1 LAQLTEVFESRLD
14 AVPDVVDVRRARQ
27 VWSRAVA
34 ARSRT
39 GPAVWIHADP
49 HPANALISDGTISG
63 IIDFGD
69 LCAGDRATDLTAAW
83 KPLPEGAA
91 ADFLSVYGLSMEAT
105 VSQRQGWAVLSAL
118 DLISIGR
125 AWERGLRGGQP
136 RWGRAGRHV
145 LERVFAFM

>member
-14 AVPDVVDVRRARQ
+14 AVADVVDVRRVRQ

-39 GPAVWIHADP
+39 GPAVWIHADL

-63 IIDFGD
+63 IVDFGD

-83 KPLPEGAA
+83 KLLPEGAA
-91 ADFLSVYGLSMEAT
+91 AGMP
-105 VSQRQGWAVLSAL
+105 RRGPGAL
-118 DLISIGR
+118 HR
-125 AWERGLRGGQP
+125 ALP
-136 RWGRAGRHV
+136 RAA
-145 LERVFAFM
+145 ES